1 MSKSNVKLRTT
12 LVRADFPLKT
22 NQKTA
27 SLTEHI
33 TDELK
38 NSDLKDK
45 KLCPT
50 LIKYILE
57 KIENEFINKKEDDDK
72 ITKEDI
78 FFEIYSK
85 IFSDLTPA
93 EKSIIKETIQF
104 LIKQNLVKKQ
114 PLSKIMLY
122 YLKKSSFQWIKTFN
136 VKCIN

>member
-122 YLKKSSFQWIKTFN
+122 YLKKKFIPMD
-136 VKCIN
+136 

>member
-27 SLTEHI
+27 SLSEHI

-122 YLKKSSFQWIKTFN
+122 YLKKKFIPMD
-136 VKCIN
+136 

>member
-1 MSKSNVKLRTT
+1 M
-12 LVRADFPLKT
+12 RADFPLKT

-122 YLKKSSFQWIKTFN
+122 YLKKKFIPMD
-136 VKCIN
+136 